1 MATELRAG
9 DALPAGDSHL
19 LRGQGYKERLQ
30 RQEYYGQGPVI
41 LMREADTVCMR
52 F

>member
-1 MATELRAG
+1 MATEIRSG

-19 LRGQGYKERLQ
+19 LRGQSYKERLQ
-30 RQEYYGQGPVI
+30 RHEYYGQGPVI
-41 LMREADTVCMR
+41 LVREADTVCMR